1 MSHSYDRINTFLYPA
16 FPQSL
21 DSAAEATVAQAV
33 NEIYSTTAY
42 KNAMQLS
49 ASLFLGDAN
58 PNQII
63 FEKEMRKTP
72 QSPDTVKRQTI
83 SFRPRFE
90 CPVLDFED
98 TSPTSGYLNGNVAK
112 GMWHQ
117 YGEIITGQGI
127 QLEVKEP
134 ENISLSLARLLKI
147 NVKASQKIG
156 KIEGDNNATFS
167 EAIVAIPFKY
177 DNLKK
182 ETVLYD
188 VDTTLTKN
196 IKDKLYF
203 DDSKRLDPFS
213 PVASFEEVQTA
224 NEAIEK
230 FQSNFGESAIQNKH
244 TDKELYDLFMM
255 MRKYVIP
262 PHLDFLHN
270 KNTNPFVMFMME
282 FELDLNQTDLQNVWQ
297 NVEPTF
303 AKKAIRTRTETNS
316 HSLPGNIIQGAMAT
330 NNKDPF
336 FATDVFKSQDT
347 RWAVFKVKKRAK
359 TNFNA
364 AVGKTKDDFT
374 RRDLTGPGQTD
385 EFLYSY
391 NWPHDFYSLIELAKI
406 DSITTFNPIYS
417 EEKDKT

>member
-1 MSHSYDRINTFLYPA
+1 VY
-16 FPQSL
+16 
-21 DSAAEATVAQAV
+21 
-33 NEIYSTTAY
+33 
-42 KNAMQLS
+42 
-49 ASLFLGDAN
+49 
-58 PNQII
+58 
-63 FEKEMRKTP
+63 
-72 QSPDTVKRQTI
+72 KRQ
-83 SFRPRFE
+83 
-90 CPVLDFED
+90 
-98 TSPTSGYLNGNVAK
+98 
-112 GMWHQ
+112 
-117 YGEIITGQGI
+117 
-127 QLEVKEP
+127 
-134 ENISLSLARLLKI
+134 
-147 NVKASQKIG
+147 IG
-156 KIEGDNNATFS
+156 KLEGDNNATFS

-196 IKDKLYF
+196 IKDRLYS

-213 PVASFEEVQTA
+213 PVASFEEVNSA

-297 NVEPTF
+297 NIEPTF

-364 AVGKTKDDFT
+364 AVGKTKDDFI
-374 RRDLTGPGQTD
+374 RRDLTAPGQTD

-417 EEKDKT
+417 EEKDKP